1 MLGSIGGTLG
11 MFIGFSFLGAIS
23 SMLEYVQRLMD
34 YLGFKKYNNNV
45 IEIKGTKDKEII
57 MEGLINEC
65 KRRVL
70 EELKT
75 HDF

>member
-1 MLGSIGGTLG
+1 

-23 SMLEYVQRLMD
+23 SMLDYVQKLMD

-57 MEGLINEC
+57 MEELIDEC

-70 EELKT
+70 EELKSQNSKQNLYL
-75 HDF
+75 